1 MNYHKHTLTNGLR
14 VVTVP
19 MPSLESVTVTVWVK
33 TGSRLEDQKING
45 ISHFLEHMVFKGS
58 SKRKTSKEIAE
69 AVDKIGGE
77 FNAAT
82 SKEWTNFFIKARKDN
97 LEKAMDV
104 LSDMVLSPLL
114 RKKDIEREKGVIVE
128 EIAMYE
134 DMPML
139 KVGDVFEETIFAGNT
154 LGWDIAGSEKTVR
167 SITRKDF
174 LQYRDIHY
182 DAQNIILT
190 VAGGV
195 NEKEVNALANKYF
208 STLKKE
214 TKKIKINKFIPSQ
227 QRPLITVKNKK
238 NEQAHLILGFLG
250 GERGSKDRFTKALLS
265 TILGGGMSSRLFT
278 EIREKRGLAYTV
290 KTSVESFIDT
300 GYIATYAGVDPGK
313 AQEAV
318 KVALDQHYGLAAGK
332 YKIDS
337 GELAKAKEYLKGHL
351 ALALEDTREVNDFVG
366 EQELFLGKIET
377 PAEIF
382 KAVDKI
388 TAGQIVDL
396 AKRYFVPGKMSFA
409 VIGPFADQSVF
420 AKILK

>member
-1 MNYHKHTLTNGLR
+1 MNYHKHLLKNGLR
-14 VVTVP
+14 VITTP

-33 TGSRLEDQKING
+33 TGSRQEDLNVNG

-82 SKEWTNFFIKARKDN
+82 SKEWTNFYIKARKDN
-97 LEKAMDV
+97 LEMAMDV
-104 LSDMVLSPLL
+104 LSDMVLNPLL
-114 RKKDIEREKGVIVE
+114 KETDIEREKGVIVE

-139 KVGDVFEETIFAGNT
+139 RVGDVFEETMFSGHK

-167 SITRKDF
+167 SITKKDF
-174 LQYRDIHY
+174 LKYRGLHY

-195 NEKEVNALANKYF
+195 DEKKVKALASKYF
-208 STLKKE
+208 SGLKKE
-214 TKKIKINKFIPSQ
+214 SSNKTKNEFVYSQ
-227 QRPLITVKNKK
+227 TKPLITVKNKK
-238 NEQAHLILGFLG
+238 NEQAHLVLGFLG
-250 GERGSKDRFTKALLS
+250 GKRGSKDRFVRALLS
-265 TILGGGMSSRLFT
+265 NILGGGMSSRLFT
-278 EIREKRGLAYTV
+278 EIREKRGLAYSV
-290 KTSVESFIDT
+290 RTSTESFMDT
-300 GYIATYAGVDPGK
+300 GYLATYAGVDPGK

-318 KVALDQHYGLAAGK
+318 KVALDQHYGLAKGK

-337 GELAKAKEYLKGHL
+337 QELLKAKEYLKGHM
-351 ALALEDTREVNDFVG
+351 ALGLEDTREVNDFVG
-366 EQELFLGKIET
+366 EQELFLGKIES

-382 KAVDKI
+382 EAIDKV
-388 TAGQIVDL
+388 TAKQIVDL
-396 AKRYFVPGKMSFA
+396 AKEYFVPERMSFA

-420 AKILK
+420 TKILK